1 MKEYLKKYVM
11 LRRHNMSVAWKK
23 AKRSKMCYVF
33 LAPYAILFSLFVIL
47 PVISSIFF
55 SFTYY
60 NILEKPRFIGLS
72 NYISLILEDDI
83 FLIGIKNTLLIAVIT
98 GPLGYIM
105 SFLFAWLIN
114 ELPRWV
120 RSVAVVVFY
129 APSIAGNCY
138 VIFSVFFRGDAYGY
152 VNAFLMKLGIIDSP
166 ILWFINPKYM
176 LPICMLVILWMSLGT
191 GFLSFVAGLQ
201 GVDRAQFEAGYMD
214 GIRNR
219 WQELWYIT
227 LPSMRPQLMFG
238 AVMSITTSFGVGDII
253 SGLFGFPSTNYAG
266 HLVMTHL
273 MGYSNYRL
281 ERGYACAIAVLLFI
295 LVCGWP
301 TRILQLLSN
310 DPAVIAEG
318 ASYLRIVGLSY
329 VVTAFSYTMGFAC
342 RATGNVRLPML
353 TSLLSVATN
362 TLLNSILIFGLLGFP
377 ELGLRG
383 AAIATAIARV
393 VELTVL
399 ATVVY
404 RKRTPVA
411 ANFRQLFLRKRERG
425 AMRLDLIT
433 EFHKCLLCVS
443 FDLPQG

>member
-1 MKEYLKKYVM
+1 
-11 LRRHNMSVAWKK
+11 MSVAWKK
-23 AKRSKMCYVF
+23 AKRSKMCYLF
-33 LAPYAILFSLFVIL
+33 LAPYAILFGLFVIL

-152 VNAFLMKLGIIDSP
+152 VNAFLMNLGIIDSP

-201 GVDRAQFEAGYMD
+201 GVDSAQFEAGYMD
-214 GIRNR
+214 GIKNR

-227 LPSMRPQLMFG
+227 LPNMKPMLMFG
-238 AVMSITTSFGVGDII
+238 AVMSITQAFGVCDVTMALCGY
-253 SGLFGFPSTNYAG
+253 PSTDYAART
-266 HLVMTHL
+266 VVTHL
-273 MGYSNYRL
+273 FDYGYSRFEMGY
-281 ERGYACAIAVLLFI
+281 
-295 LVCGWP
+295 
-301 TRILQLLSN
+301 
-310 DPAVIAEG
+310 
-318 ASYLRIVGLSY
+318 AS
-329 VVTAFSYTMGFAC
+329 
-342 RATGNVRLPML
+342 
-353 TSLLSVATN
+353 
-362 TLLNSILIFGLLGFP
+362 
-377 ELGLRG
+377 
-383 AAIATAIARV
+383 AIATI
-393 VELTVL
+393 
-399 ATVVY
+399 
-404 RKRTPVA
+404 
-411 ANFRQLFLRKRERG
+411 LFLIMILCNK
-425 AMRLDLIT
+425 AIQS
-433 EFHKCLLCVS
+433 LLRRV
-443 FDLPQG
+443 GT

>member
-1 MKEYLKKYVM
+1 MKEYLKKYFR
-11 LRRHNMSVAWKK
+11 LRKHNMSVAWKK
-23 AKRSKMCYVF
+23 AKRSKMCYLF
-33 LAPYAILFSLFVIL
+33 LAPYAILFGLFVIL

-120 RSVAVVVFY
+120 RRVAVVVFY

-152 VNAFLMKLGIIDSP
+152 VNAFLMNLGIIDSP

-214 GIRNR
+214 GIKNR

-227 LPSMRPQLMFG
+227 LPNMKPMLMFG
-238 AVMSITTSFGVGDII
+238 AVMSITQAFGVCDVTMALCGY
-253 SGLFGFPSTNYAG
+253 PSTDYAART
-266 HLVMTHL
+266 VVTHL
-273 MGYSNYRL
+273 FDYGYSRFEMGY
-281 ERGYACAIAVLLFI
+281 
-295 LVCGWP
+295 
-301 TRILQLLSN
+301 
-310 DPAVIAEG
+310 
-318 ASYLRIVGLSY
+318 AS
-329 VVTAFSYTMGFAC
+329 
-342 RATGNVRLPML
+342 
-353 TSLLSVATN
+353 
-362 TLLNSILIFGLLGFP
+362 
-377 ELGLRG
+377 
-383 AAIATAIARV
+383 AIATI
-393 VELTVL
+393 
-399 ATVVY
+399 
-404 RKRTPVA
+404 
-411 ANFRQLFLRKRERG
+411 LFLIMILCNK
-425 AMRLDLIT
+425 AIQS
-433 EFHKCLLCVS
+433 LLRRV
-443 FDLPQG
+443 GT